1 LAEKS
6 HRWTGTYHP
15 PKEEEGNRSGIGGH
29 EQGQPENGKAALDDK
44 RPPGGIRNES
54 FYKDVDDLMDRL
66 KAGETS

>member
-1 LAEKS
+1 MNK
-6 HRWTGTYHP
+6 
-15 PKEEEGNRSGIGGH
+15 
-29 EQGQPENGKAALDDK
+29 GQPENGKALADDK